1 MQSTRDFDLN
11 DLDAFIAV
19 CETGSMTD
27 AARRLGLTES
37 AVSHLIRRME
47 KRMGVT
53 LFDRSFRPL
62 KPTVLGTQLFSRGQ
76 QLLQDATGINQEL
89 RTKGRV
95 KHAHLGIGLIET
107 LGTWFATGLVEH
119 LAANSRSWTVVSGS
133 NSGLWERFYAR
144 ELSALIVLDD
154 DERREGATKLNLL
167 TESVVLITPPL
178 LSHLSLAELA
188 AGVPMVG
195 AQKDSGFGRL
205 TAAYLSRLKIDVT
218 PATTFDILDSVL
230 MMVAHGFGW
239 ALVPSLLLLRETPE
253 RHQVNIR
260 PLDKSAIHRR
270 ITLAT
275 RQYELGALTDLIQQ
289 SARQVFESQV
299 IRTRQQHPELY
310 AKLSFSSPA

>member
-1 MQSTRDFDLN
+1 MQSTRDFDLA

-19 CETGSMTD
+19 CETGSMTE

-47 KRMGVT
+47 KRMGVM
-53 LFDRSFRPL
+53 LFDRAFRPL
-62 KPTVLGTQLFSRGQ
+62 KPTVLGMQLFSRGQ

-133 NSGLWERFYAR
+133 NAGLWERFYAR

-195 AQKDSGFGRL
+195 AHKDSGFGRL

-218 PATTFDILDSVL
+218 PAATFDILDSVL

-260 PLDKSAIHRR
+260 PLDKSAISRR

-289 SARQVFESQV
+289 SARQVFEAQL

-310 AKLSFSSPA
+310 GRLSFSFDS

>member
-1 MQSTRDFDLN
+1 MQTTRDFDLA

-19 CETGSMTD
+19 CETGSMTE

-62 KPTVLGTQLFSRGQ
+62 KTTVLGTQLFSRGQ

-95 KHAHLGIGLIET
+95 KHAHLSIGVIET
-107 LGTWFATGLVEH
+107 LGTWFATNLIEQ
-119 LAANSRSWTVVSGS
+119 LAANSRSWTVASGS
-133 NSGLWERFYAR
+133 NAELWERFYAR

-154 DERREGATKLNLL
+154 DERRDGATKFNLL

-178 LSHLSLAELA
+178 LSHLSLGELA

-195 AQKDSGFGRL
+195 ANRDSGFGRL
-205 TAAYLSRLKIDVT
+205 VAAYLSRLKIDAT
-218 PATTFDILDSVL
+218 PTATFDILDSVL
-230 MMVAHGFGW
+230 MTVAHGFGW

-260 PLDKSAIHRR
+260 PIEKSAISRR

-289 SARQVFESQV
+289 GARQVFDSQLL
-299 IRTRQQHPELY
+299 RTRHQHPELFS
-310 AKLSFSSPA
+310 KLSFVVDP